1 MSAEHGGEKPQGNT
15 EAPAKDAT
23 MQEGEHDPGAGK
35 PSMTGMLGMHIDE
48 PEGDAASGSPG
59 ADIDRNL
66 LEEK

>member
-35 PSMTGMLGMHIDE
+35 PSILWRERAFAPDGEI
-48 PEGDAASGSPG
+48 AS
-59 ADIDRNL
+59 AVR
-66 LEEK
+66 